1 MSLNLAAAIFV
12 AAGIEIGGH
21 GEPVAQTATP
31 ALTIPAARGTF
42 VRGVVDQGESD
53 IVVTVRDSAGVLVG
67 TFDSR
72 DRGPELIAFT
82 AEGGGEYRVYLRAA
96 RTGAAARSATIRFDP
111 PVPAGDDERLYASA
125 IALGREA
132 KQHFDRRDTAGFRT
146 SIELRERALHHWNQL
161 RNDVARLASLI
172 AIADAHFRLSALDAA
187 EAACHSAL
195 GLSRQLNDG
204 RSTAELLNNLGQV
217 HWIRGNVSEAKRHLS
232 EALGLWREI
241 GFDYGRAATLI
252 SFGVLSWE
260 AGDLDS
266 ARRYQTEALVTF
278 RALRDKRLEAYA
290 LTNAALVYDSLN
302 RPREALSY
310 LRQALPLFRANV
322 DYLAEGQALI
332 RMARIHMTQDDHNA
346 TMRDLAA
353 ALPLVRRSSDR
364 LAEADA
370 LELRGRAHAATG
382 DAIRAKLDLDAA
394 RELYAAVGSRRGES
408 NVLHALAGLFLAK
421 GDAATALISVSRAR
435 SLRRD
440 IGVKSLEAE
449 SLMLMAQASRASG
462 DLAQSLAH
470 TEEAIAIAE
479 RVHATVFARESRTSH
494 GGALHRYHA
503 EHVDLLVDLHRRH
516 PGDGYGAR
524 AFEAADRAKARGLI
538 ELLRESLT
546 QHSATVASTLGRRE
560 RALREEIAQT
570 AWTVWRAADR
580 PATGGGASPSQQRL
594 ARLLAELDELEAELR
609 RADPAAGA
617 TLNPPSV
624 SLSRLQRDILDERT
638 VLLEY
643 FLGRRRSFVW
653 AVTRDAI
660 TVVDLPGAAT
670 IEAMV
675 TPFYSWA
682 KTSASRPDPR
692 GVGMAA
698 ALSRTL
704 LEPIR
709 GFLERPRILIVADA
723 ALHYVPFAALGMPA
737 GSGELGGEREL
748 VSLPSA
754 ATFALLRTTAADRVR
769 APDRTAVF
777 ADPVYSASDARVRPV
792 ALGREPTEPSGRR
805 LTRLPFTRREASQIA
820 AAGRPDD
827 TRIFLDFE
835 ASRERATSS
844 DLADYRYV
852 HFAGHAVHD
861 DEHPALSAIVLSLV
875 GRDGSA
881 QDGFLRLHDLYRLH
895 LNADLVVLSGCSTA
909 LGRLAGAEG
918 LLGLSRGVLYAG
930 ARGVLLSLWDVDDAA
945 TATMMGA
952 FYQAL
957 LSGPG
962 VSPAA
967 ALKTAQAV
975 VRSDRR
981 FGHPFYWAGW
991 TLQGATD

>member
-1 MSLNLAAAIFV
+1 MFAVLAAAIFV
-12 AAGIEIGGH
+12 AAGMEIGGQ
-21 GEPVAQTATP
+21 GAPVAQTGTL

-53 IVVTVRDSAGVLVG
+53 LVVTVRDAAGVLVG

-72 DRGPELIAFT
+72 DRGPELVAFT
-82 AEGGGEYRVYLRAA
+82 AAAGGDYRVYLQAA
-96 RTGAAARSATIRFDP
+96 RTGVASRSTPVRFDA
-111 PVPAGDDERLYASA
+111 PAPADDNDRIHSAA
-125 IALGREA
+125 IALGTEA
-132 KQHFDRRDTAGFRT
+132 KRHFDRRDTAGFRT
-146 SIELRERALHHWNQL
+146 SIELRERALQYWVQL
-161 RNDVARLASLI
+161 RNDAARLATLI

-187 EAACHSAL
+187 EAACLGAL
-195 GLSRQLNDG
+195 GLSRELNDG
-204 RSTAELLNNLGQV
+204 RSTAEILNNLGQI
-217 HWIRGNVSEAKRHLS
+217 HWIRGNISEAKRHLT

-241 GFDYGRAATLI
+241 RFDYGRAATLI

-260 AGDLDS
+260 AGDLDA
-266 ARRYQTEALVTF
+266 ARRYHSEALVAF
-278 RALRDKRLEAYA
+278 RALQDKRLEAYA
-290 LTNAALVYDSLN
+290 LTNAAIVFDSLN
-302 RPREALSY
+302 RPREAISY
-310 LRQALPLFRANV
+310 LRQALPLFRANA

-332 RMARIHMTQDDHNA
+332 RMARIHLAQGDHNA

-353 ALPLVRRSSDR
+353 ALPLARRSSDR

-370 LELRGRAHAATG
+370 LELRGRTHAGTG
-382 DAIRAKLDLDAA
+382 DAMRAKLDLDAA

-408 NVLHALAGLFLAK
+408 NVLHALAGLFLAR
-421 GDAATALISVSRAR
+421 GDAATALISASRAR

-462 DLAQSLAH
+462 DLTQALAH

-479 RVHATVFARESRTSH
+479 RVHATVFARESRISH
-494 GGALHRYHA
+494 GAALHRYHA

-538 ELLRESLT
+538 ELLRESLS
-546 QHSATVASTLGRRE
+546 QHSPTVDSTLGRRE

-570 AWTVWRAADR
+570 AWSVWRAADR
-580 PATGGGASPSQQRL
+580 PASGSGASPSQQRL
-594 ARLLAELDELEAELR
+594 VRLLAEHDELEAEVR

-617 TLNPPSV
+617 ALHPPSV
-624 SLSRLQRDILDERT
+624 SLSRLQRDTLDEGT

-643 FLGRRRSFVW
+643 FLGRQRSLVW
-653 AVTRDAI
+653 AVTRDAM
-660 TVVDLPGAAT
+660 TVVDLPGEAT
-670 IEAMV
+670 IDALV

-682 KTSASRPDPR
+682 KTSARRPDPR
-692 GVGMAA
+692 GAGMAA

-704 LEPIR
+704 LDPIR
-709 GFLERPRILIVADA
+709 GFLNQPRILIVADA
-723 ALHYVPFAALGMPA
+723 SLHYVPFAALGMPA
-737 GSGELGGEREL
+737 GTGELGREREI

-754 ATFALLRTTAADRVR
+754 ATFALLRATAAGRER

-777 ADPVYSASDARVRPV
+777 ADPVYSPSDPRVRPLG
-792 ALGREPTEPSGRR
+792 LGRETAEQSGRR
-805 LTRLPFTRREASQIA
+805 LTRLPFSRREASQIA
-820 AAGRPDD
+820 SAGRPDD

-835 ASRERATSS
+835 ASRERATSA

-881 QDGFLRLHDLYRLH
+881 QNGFLRLHDIYRLH
-895 LNADLVVLSGCSTA
+895 LNADLVVLSGCSTG
-909 LGRLAGAEG
+909 LGRRAGAEG
-918 LLGLSRGVLYAG
+918 LLSLSRGVLYAG

-957 LSGPG
+957 QSGPR
-962 VSPAA
+962 VSAAA
-967 ALKTAQAV
+967 ALKTAQAA

-981 FGHPFYWAGW
+981 FVHPFYWAGW
-991 TLQGATD
+991 TLQGVTD